1 VSEDMPENMFGL
13 MMISVLSVFLIALYI
28 TVEVKGKPL
37 FAFFFKGLA
46 SFSFLLVFAV
56 GFGMKL
62 GFLFDGLIDFQNL
75 RMPVP
80 VLILLGLIS
89 GLLGDLYL
97 ALRPLQ
103 DPKKNETIIIS
114 GIVCFSTGHLFYFS
128 ALMILGPL
136 SYLSIILA
144 VIMTL
149 IIYLMS
155 KKLGYQMGKAFIPT
169 FIYSALIFL
178 MVGQALGYAITNQF
192 TPFSLMFLI
201 GAILFA
207 ISDLILAPIY
217 YAGNNKKIMV
227 ILNLS
232 TYYLAQLL
240 IAASIFFIL

>member
-1 VSEDMPENMFGL
+1 MAENMSL
-13 MMISVLSVFLIALYI
+13 LIMISILSVFLIALYI

-46 SFSFLLVFAV
+46 SFSFILVFSV
-56 GFGMKL
+56 IIGLKL
-62 GFLFDGLIDFQNL
+62 SLLHDGLINYQNL
-75 RMPVP
+75 RVP
-80 VLILLGLIS
+80 VTLLILLGLIS

-114 GIVCFSTGHLFYFS
+114 GIVCFSIGHLFYFS
-128 ALMILGPL
+128 ALMLLGPL

-149 IIYLMS
+149 IIYLIS
-155 KKLGYQMGKAFIPT
+155 KKLGYHMGKAVIPT
-169 FIYSALIFL
+169 FVYSALIFL
-178 MVGQALGYAITNQF
+178 MVGQALGYAIETQ
-192 TPFSLMFLI
+192 FSLFSLIFLA

-207 ISDLILAPIY
+207 VSDLILAPIY
-217 YAGNNKKIMV
+217 YAGNEKRIMV

-232 TYYLAQLL
+232 TYYLAQLF
-240 IAASIFFIL
+240 IAISILFIL

>member
-1 VSEDMPENMFGL
+1 MQGNMFEL
-13 MMISVLSVFLIALYI
+13 IVISILSFFLIALYI

-46 SFSFLLVFAV
+46 SFSFLMVFAV
-56 GFGMKL
+56 AFGMKL
-62 GFLFDGLIDFQNL
+62 GFLDEGLIDYQNL

-80 VLILLGLIS
+80 VLILMGLIA

-128 ALMILGPL
+128 ALMFLGPL
-136 SYLSIILA
+136 SYLAIVLA
-144 VIMTL
+144 FMMTL

-155 KKLGYQMGKAFIPT
+155 KKLGYQMGKAFVPT
-169 FIYSALIFL
+169 FIYSGLIFL
-178 MVGQALGYAITNQF
+178 MVGQALGYAIGNQF
-192 TPFSLMFLI
+192 SPFSMLFLA

-217 YAGNNKKIMV
+217 YAGNQKKIMV